1 MSYWE
6 FFLFSKTFKFYN
18 NVHHV
23 REYAQFQDTYSRLR
37 HRSVLFSRSIGELT
51 SWWAKQVL
59 KKFFETLTAGLAYFK
74 SRAHE
79 MSCVATQQFCQ
90 PLKNGRFPTDA
101 IIFLNTNI

>member
-23 REYAQFQDTYSRLR
+23 SEYSQFQDTYSRLG
-37 HRSVLFSRSIGELT
+37 HRSVLFSPSIGELT

-59 KKFFETLTAGLAYFK
+59 KSSLKHQLQASLV
-74 SRAHE
+74 SRAEHTKCFALPRNSFVNLSKTVGFLL
-79 MSCVATQQFCQ
+79 M
-90 PLKNGRFPTDA
+90 PLSS
-101 IIFLNTNI
+101 

>member
-1 MSYWE
+1 MAKRNGVKISCNLLVQSDIYIYMSYWE

-23 REYAQFQDTYSRLR
+23 REYAQFQDTYSRLG

-59 KKFFETLTAGLAYFK
+59 K
-74 SRAHE
+74 S
-79 MSCVATQQFCQ
+79 S
-90 PLKNGRFPTDA
+90 LKH
-101 IIFLNTNI
+101 